1 MKNENSFVKHI
12 CLLIAVFLSIPVH
25 AQNTDTNADKQEMQF
40 FNYIQDWSKPLS
52 NQLNQPQVIDGKGV
66 SILNNKEV
74 AQTPQTK
81 NIKVVTDTFF
91 QPAPVILGVPE
102 YPVKAKTDD
111 KTSSNYLH
119 QAMIVKLVVLDKN
132 AKNPILKNLSYPLKA
147 TEKFK
152 IRLTAMFN
160 AWVTLDQIIPTPN
173 SAWHLKKM
181 GQIYP
186 AVGSAILLKE
196 GEVIDL
202 PTVAGDYFQME
213 PEIQEKILLNVRH
226 EQSKKNSV
234 NNQPIYRRDFVDLS
248 AYVQLVP
255 PGKFPIFEQ
264 IISQANH

>member
-1 MKNENSFVKHI
+1 MKNENSFVKVI
-12 CLLIAVFLSIPVH
+12 CLMVGIFLSIPVN

-40 FNYIQDWSKPLS
+40 FNYIQDWTKPLS
-52 NQLNQPQVIDGKGV
+52 NQLDQAQVIDGTGV
-66 SILNNKEV
+66 SILKNKE
-74 AQTPQTK
+74 AAHSLQTN
-81 NIKVVTDTFF
+81 NIKALPDIFF

-102 YPVKAKTDD
+102 YPVKEKADD
-111 KTSSNYLH
+111 KISSNYLH

-132 AKNPILKNLSYPLKA
+132 ASVPTIRNLSYPLKS

-152 IRLTAMFN
+152 IRLTSMFN
-160 AWVTLDQIIPTPN
+160 AWVTIDQVIPTSN
-173 SAWHLKKM
+173 SVWYLKKM
-181 GQIYP
+181 GQVYP
-186 AVGSAILLKE
+186 AVGSAVLLKA

-202 PTVAGDYFQME
+202 PTAAGDYFQME

-264 IISQANH
+264 IISQVNH